1 MTKQRA
7 MPRDS
12 TAITL
17 PDTISAEAANHVA
30 RRHHG
35 VVRPELPVRRDLDA
49 LVQTTFLR
57 RAGR

>member
-1 MTKQRA
+1 

-49 LVQTTFLR
+49 LVQTTFPQG
-57 RAGR
+57 AGR